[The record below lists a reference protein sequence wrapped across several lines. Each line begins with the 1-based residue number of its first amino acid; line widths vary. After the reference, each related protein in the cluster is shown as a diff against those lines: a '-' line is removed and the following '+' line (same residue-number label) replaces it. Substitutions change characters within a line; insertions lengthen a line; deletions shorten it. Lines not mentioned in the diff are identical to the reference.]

1 METSETRFER
11 LIEHSKQAVRR
22 WWLLLI
28 AGLLLFLLGIV
39 VFLYPA
45 QSYVGMAVLF
55 GWGILLAGLLEVML
69 STSNRHYITGRG
81 WMLAGGIIELL
92 LGILLISNEALSA
105 TTLPIFLGFWLLM
118 RSFGAIGLSGDM
130 DTLGIPGSG
139 WTLTWG
145 ILLLLSS
152 IWILMQ
158 PIVFGT
164 VAVIAW
170 VGVSLLF
177 AAGATVSLAMQLRQA
192 HRWMK

>member
-81 WMLAGGIIELL
+81 WMLAGGTIELL

-130 DTLGIPGSG
+130 HTLGIPGSG

-177 AAGATVSLAMQLRQA
+177 AAGATVSLALQLRQV

>member
-130 DTLGIPGSG
+130 HTLGIPGSG

>member
-130 DTLGIPGSG
+130 HTLGIPGSG

-177 AAGATVSLAMQLRQA
+177 AAGATVSLALQLRQA